1 MRLIEDSVSIVG
13 MGCVFP
19 GSPDPGTFWENICAK
34 RSFIGDHPDPQSA
47 RYLDRDSRD
56 FERVYSLRGGFLG
69 SMATFDPTKHGVM
82 PADVQ
87 GGDGDQFLT
96 LRAATAAI
104 EDAGV
109 DLGAIRRD
117 RVEVILGHSTYFT
130 PGNVNWFQI
139 GVALE
144 QTVDVIRELYPGLSA
159 EEAARI
165 REALK
170 RSLPPMTAQT
180 PTALL
185 PNIIASRLAN
195 RLDLMGPSY
204 ILDAA
209 CATSH
214 IAVGNAVKDLLTDAC
229 DYVLVGASQTS
240 CLVLE
245 LMLFCAIE
253 GMSRLPE
260 LRPFDKKADGT
271 MLGEGVGV
279 LLLRRTKDAERDGNR
294 IYAVIRGVGTASD
307 GRGKGLLAPRLE
319 GQELAIR
326 RAYEADGVD
335 PRTVEFVE
343 AHGTGIPLGDV
354 TEIAALTRVFGPRQ
368 GSRATCGVGTVK
380 SMIGHCRSAAGIAGI
395 IKATLALHHKILPP
409 TLNCHEPNPDLHLE
423 TSPFY
428 INTETRPWIR
438 PRGGSPRRAGVS
450 AMGFGGI
457 DAHCI
462 LEEHGGGI

>member
-1 MRLIEDSVSIVG
+1 

-19 GSPDPGTFWENICAK
+19 GSPDPETYWENICAK
-34 RSFIGDHPDPQSA
+34 RSFIADHPDPESA
-47 RYLDRDSRD
+47 RYLDPNSRD
-56 FERVYSLRGGFLG
+56 FERVYSLRGGYLG
-69 SMATFDPTKHGVM
+69 PLATFDPIQHGVM

-87 GGDGDQFLT
+87 SGDSDQFLT
-96 LRAATAAI
+96 LRAASAAV
-104 EDAGV
+104 EDAGI
-109 DLGAIRRD
+109 DLERIRRD

-144 QTVDVIRELYPGLSA
+144 QTLDVLRGLYPGLSA

-165 REALK
+165 RAALK
-170 RSLPPMTAQT
+170 GSLPPMTAQT
-180 PTALL
+180 PTTLI
-185 PNIIASRLAN
+185 PNIVASRLAN
-195 RLDLMGPSY
+195 RMDLMGPNY
-204 ILDAA
+204 VIDAA

-214 IAVGNAVKDLLTDAC
+214 ISVGNAVKDLLTDDC
-229 DYVLVGASQTS
+229 DYVLVGATQAS

-245 LMLFCAIE
+245 LMLFCAIQ
-253 GMSRLPE
+253 GMSRQSA
-260 LRPFDKKADGT
+260 LRPFDKQADGT
-271 MLGEGVGV
+271 MLGEGVGMLV
-279 LLLRRTKDAERDGNR
+279 LRRTKDAERDGNR

-307 GRGKGLLAPRLE
+307 GRAKGLLAPRLE

-335 PRTVEFVE
+335 PQTVEYVE

-354 TEIAALTRVFGPRQ
+354 TEISALTRVFGARQ
-368 GSRATCGVGTVK
+368 GSRATCGVGTIK

-395 IKATLALHHKILPP
+395 MKAALALHQKVLPP
-409 TLNCHEPNPDLHLE
+409 TLNCDEPNPDLHLE
-423 TSPFY
+423 RTPFY

-438 PRGGSPRRAGVS
+438 PRGGTPRRAGVS

-462 LEEHGGGI
+462 LEEHGI